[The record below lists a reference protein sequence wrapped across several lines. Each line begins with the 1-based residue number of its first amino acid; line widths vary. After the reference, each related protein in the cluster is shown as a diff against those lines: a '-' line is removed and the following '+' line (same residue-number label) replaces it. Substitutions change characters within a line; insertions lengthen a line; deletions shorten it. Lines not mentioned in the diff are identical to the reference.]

1 MNAPSLN
8 ESPSKKRKGNVEPP
22 QRKIRAVHASMK
34 APPKRKGNLV
44 NTVARVQPVAASMK
58 APPKRKGNDA
68 QPPQPRPA
76 NCLNESPFRK
86 EGKFFSDFTA
96 ISTVKVP
103 Q

>member
-1 MNAPSLN
+1 MLRCFFSWC
-8 ESPSKKRKGNVEPP
+8 SMK
-22 QRKIRAVHASMK
+22 HASMK
-34 APPKRKGNLV
+34 AL
-44 NTVARVQPVAASMK
+44 
-58 APPKRKGNDA
+58 PKRKGNDA

-76 NCLNESPFRK
+76 NCLNESPSRK